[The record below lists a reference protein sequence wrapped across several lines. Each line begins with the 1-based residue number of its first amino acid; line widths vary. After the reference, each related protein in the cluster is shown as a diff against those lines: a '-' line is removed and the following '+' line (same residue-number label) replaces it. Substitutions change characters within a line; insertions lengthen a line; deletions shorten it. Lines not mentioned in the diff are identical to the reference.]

1 MLIQRRSRYQG
12 EVSDSDIPDEAISL
26 MKRYFLTVD
35 VIDTEEEVAERA
47 YLPLFAEE
55 HDRLLQTREFAVDS
69 CP

>member
-1 MLIQRRSRYQG
+1 
-12 EVSDSDIPDEAISL
+12 

-47 YLPLFAEE
+47 YLTLFAEE